1 MTQHI
6 KTHFKEKGA
15 NSLLANGELQKM
27 LERGELSPEEITFF
41 MQFTQGVK
49 RFEDPDNPFLR
60 TEDGQGIADGGDVP
74 PHLDREGSPEPEYI
88 DDDDDEEGEMIID
101 EDPVDHSF
109 TSRLAE
115 ASPVLSNKPN
125 NESEKD
131 INTNETIDA

>member
-27 LERGELSPEEITFF
+27 LERGELSPDEIRFF
-41 MQFTQGVK
+41 MEFTQGHK

-60 TEDGQGIADGGDVP
+60 TEDGQAIADEGDVP

-88 DDDDDEEGEMIID
+88 DDDDEEGEMIID

-115 ASPVLSNKPN
+115 ASPVLSSKPN

-131 INTNETIDA
+131 ITSNGTIDA